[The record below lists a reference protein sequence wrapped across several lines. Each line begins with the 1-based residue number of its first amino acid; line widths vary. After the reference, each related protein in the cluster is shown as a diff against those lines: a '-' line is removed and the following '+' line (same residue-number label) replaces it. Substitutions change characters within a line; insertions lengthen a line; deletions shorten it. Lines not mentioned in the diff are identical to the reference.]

1 MFRSVGWAIEC
12 THRLGWAVARLAILQ
27 ESSNAIII
35 ILVISFRRRLRP
47 LERNAESSQVGAQSG
62 RHFFLESSQVGAQ
75 RRRRRRQ
82 GMSASPRVL
91 SRRSCVRVVVAVVFS
106 SLYLFSFFIGTWE
119 ALFGP
124 ASPRPT
130 RDRGRD
136 DDGSQEPSVRTRPTS
151 PPRSSGLDRWFA
163 F

>member
-12 THRLGWAVARLAILQ
+12 THRLGWAVACLPCRWISSLAAQRLAILR
-27 ESSNAIII
+27 ESGNAIIII
-35 ILVISFRRRLRP
+35 ILVISFRRRLHP
-47 LERNAESSQVGAQSG
+47 LERNADVTSSVLPGVQRSALSGAARG
-62 RHFFLESSQVGAQ
+62 CLPPP
-75 RRRRRRQ
+75 
-82 GMSASPRVL
+82 ASCLAALVCGL
-91 SRRSCVRVVVAVVFS
+91 LLLLVFS

-136 DDGSQEPSVRTRPTS
+136 GDGSQEPSVRTRR
-151 PPRSSGLDRWFA
+151 PPRRHRVLQA
-163 F
+163 